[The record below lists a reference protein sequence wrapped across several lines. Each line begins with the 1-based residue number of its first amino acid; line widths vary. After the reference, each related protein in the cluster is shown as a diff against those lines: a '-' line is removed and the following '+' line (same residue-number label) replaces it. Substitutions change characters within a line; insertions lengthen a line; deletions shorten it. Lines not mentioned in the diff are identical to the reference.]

1 MSIKLSQACVNCVI
15 LNLYFS
21 CLANLILKSF
31 SLPQI
36 DVNMGGEEE
45 EEGRDGQTH
54 YVVEQFV
61 AEVRT
66 ARFKTESNKI
76 RLV

>member
-1 MSIKLSQACVNCVI
+1 
-15 LNLYFS
+15 
-21 CLANLILKSF
+21 
-31 SLPQI
+31 
-36 DVNMGGEEE
+36 MGGVEEE

-76 RLV
+76 RLVWSWKGLTVWENQAYTNLWNGFENL

>member
-1 MSIKLSQACVNCVI
+1 MCDPQLVLQLFGK
-15 LNLYFS
+15 FDF
-21 CLANLILKSF
+21 KSF

-36 DVNMGGEEE
+36 EVNMGGVEEE

>member
-1 MSIKLSQACVNCVI
+1 
-15 LNLYFS
+15 
-21 CLANLILKSF
+21 
-31 SLPQI
+31 
-36 DVNMGGEEE
+36 MGGVEE
-45 EEGRDGQTH
+45 EEGRDSQTH

>member
-21 CLANLILKSF
+21 CLANLILKS
-31 SLPQI
+31 LPQI
-36 DVNMGGEEE
+36 EVNMGGVEEE